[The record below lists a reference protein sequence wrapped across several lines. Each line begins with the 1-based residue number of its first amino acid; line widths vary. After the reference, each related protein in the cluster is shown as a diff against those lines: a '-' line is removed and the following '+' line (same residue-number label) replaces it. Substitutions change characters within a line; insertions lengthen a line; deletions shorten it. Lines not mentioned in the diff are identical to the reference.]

1 MIQNTRELE
10 KSKEKLRILEEE
22 YEVARQEPADDEEVR
37 EAELQS
43 LKELIN
49 QFKEEIARY
58 EAHASTRAN
67 HE

>member
-1 MIQNTRELE
+1 MIQSIRELE
-10 KSKEKLRILEEE
+10 NSKEKLRTLEKE

-49 QFKEEIARY
+49 QFKEEIARF
-58 EAHASTRAN
+58 EAHMATRAKP
-67 HE
+67 E

>member
-1 MIQNTRELE
+1 MIQNIRELE
-10 KSKEKLRILEEE
+10 KSKEKLRILEQE
-22 YEVARQEPADDEEVR
+22 YEAAQQEPADDEEVR

-49 QFKEEIARY
+49 QFKEEIAGY

-67 HE
+67 LE